1 MSELGYVLIF
11 FIVGLLFC
19 SIGVFVSHLSHL
31 LSVKNKKTSDAKHSV
46 YECGEETSGNAWV
59 QFNMHF
65 YTMGLIFIIFDV
77 EILLLFPWSISLDKF
92 SLLEYSQQWTL
103 LAYTEGI
110 LFIFILGLGL
120 VYIWHKDD
128 INWLKPQPKVLN
140 IETGIPAAEYDKF
153 NEKYKV

>member
-1 MSELGYVLIF
+1 MSELGTVLIF

-19 SIGVFVSHLSHL
+19 SLGVFVSHL
-31 LSVKNKKTSDAKHSV
+31 LSSKKKKSSAAKSAV

-77 EILLLFPWSISLDKF
+77 EVLLLFPWSINLDEF
-92 SLLEYSQQWTL
+92 STLAYSRQWTL

-120 VYIWHKDD
+120 VYIWNKDD
-128 INWLKPQPKVLN
+128 INWIKPQPKVIS
-140 IETGIPAAEYDKF
+140 IEAGAPPAEYDKI
-153 NEKYKV
+153 NQKYKA